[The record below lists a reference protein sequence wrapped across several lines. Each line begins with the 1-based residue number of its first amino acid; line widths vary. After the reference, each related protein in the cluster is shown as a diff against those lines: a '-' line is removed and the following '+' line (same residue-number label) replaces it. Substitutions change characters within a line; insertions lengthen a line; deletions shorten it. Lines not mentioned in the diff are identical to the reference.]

1 MQAMMIQL
9 LALLIGATAPA
20 AATDMPQT
28 PVPEPDL
35 RLANEPVPFLVDKAQ
50 RAKSSRILPP
60 APVSGTPRY
69 EADRDVF
76 RRTRALRDSPRWAL
90 ARQDVGLGV
99 PVMLTNF
106 SCAVGT
112 RLSPVKTPMLAG
124 LLTRVSADAERVIEP
139 AKASNRRL
147 RPFRIDNG
155 AVCQAKEKLH
165 SYDYPSGHA
174 TWGWT
179 IGLLLAELAP
189 DRASE
194 VLVRA
199 RVYGESRVVCGAHNL
214 SAVEA
219 GQTTAAALVST
230 LHGSSAFRDAMQAVR
245 GELAAAREVD
255 DIGPDHASCMAEA
268 AAAKTLF

>member
-1 MQAMMIQL
+1 MQAILILL
-9 LALLIGATAPA
+9 LAMLVGGSASATSMAE
-20 AATDMPQT
+20 TS
-28 PVPEPDL
+28 VPEPDL
-35 RLANEPVPFLVDKAQ
+35 RLAHEPVPFLLDPAQ
-50 RAKSSRILPP
+50 RAQSSRILPP

-69 EADRDVF
+69 EADRAVF
-76 RRTRALRDSPRWAL
+76 RRTRALRDSSRWAL
-90 ARQDVGLGV
+90 ASRDVGLGV

-112 RLSPVKTPMLAG
+112 PLSPVKTPMLAG

-139 AKASNRRL
+139 AKAVNRRL
-147 RPFRIDNG
+147 RPFRIDKG
-155 AVCQAKEKLH
+155 AVCQAKEKLD

-189 DRASE
+189 DRASD

-214 SAVEA
+214 SAIEA
-219 GQTTAAALVST
+219 GETNAAALVAT
-230 LHGSSAFRDAMQAVR
+230 LHGSAAFRDAMQAVR
-245 GELAAAREVD
+245 GELAAAREAD
-255 DIGPDHASCMAEA
+255 DIGPDRASCAAETAAAEA
-268 AAAKTLF
+268 SF